1 MVEVGRVPCLFLI
14 SNVVSCHMPITSS
27 AKKALRASKRKRVFN
42 QRRKD
47 TVSDVVKKV
56 KKFVADKNTQEAMKL
71 LSQAYKAI
79 DKAAKT
85 NLIKKNTASRKKSR
99 LAQYV
104 KKASQAK

>member
-1 MVEVGRVPCLFLI
+1 
-14 SNVVSCHMPITSS
+14 MPITSS
-27 AKKALRASKRKRVFN
+27 AKKALRASKKKRVFN

-47 TVSDVVKKV
+47 ALVDVVKKV
-56 KKFVADKNTQEAMKL
+56 KKFVADKNTQEAMSL

-99 LAQYV
+99 LAKLV
-104 KKASQAK
+104 KKASAK